1 VAGYFL
7 TQQVLAQY
15 GGPIFCLDA
24 RAIGKAYRLHADR
37 PGPECNERVTWS
49 HLGAAR
55 VSPRSEVVTGDD
67 PAGSLSQ
74 DMQLDPPE
82 PLSIVRI
89 DGPIEQRAAEHECG
103 GWTDGHDAVAE
114 RMIEAFEIGDV
125 VLVIDSPGGA
135 YAGMQESVRRVV
147 AAKAAKGR
155 HVYVYADEQIG
166 SAAYWWA
173 CSVADPGE
181 IYAPESACVGSIG
194 ARGQHDSIAGA
205 LAIAGIAPTFF
216 AWPDE
221 GKVAFAPELPL
232 SELGKE
238 RGDRDIRMCGEA
250 FAAVV
255 AASRGISIDDIKKL
269 RADALPG
276 RLALASR
283 LIDGIAPLEDVLQ
296 YALSRANA
304 GDMTMADPV
313 ENPAPAKPGAAEPPP
328 APPEANKLECPSC
341 GQANEADAKF
351 CDQCGKPTDGTE
363 PEASDDEPDGDEA
376 PPAAPPKKEESAA
389 AAAAPAPA
397 ALGNSLPKILGL
409 HADASIAAQKGAAVA
424 LASLAATA
432 MSLTGTRSPDAAA
445 GALQSMAVD
454 AAEVA
459 KLRAEAKASAKRENY
474 RDRMDALLM
483 LAKLN
488 DPKFPRGDLF
498 VDKEVG
504 GKIVATPAP
513 MFAEMK
519 LSTLKGLVSARVESA
534 KTAIANGKGPRV
546 TPFEPDPK
554 LLEQQGKGVTEA
566 DRETAQKYGYKPED
580 VAATRTALFGATG
593 A

>member
-15 GGPIFCLDA
+15 GGPIFCLDTRSIG
-24 RAIGKAYRLHADR
+24 RAFRLHADR
-37 PGPECNERVTWS
+37 PGSERNERVTWA
-49 HLGAAR
+49 HLGTA
-55 VSPRSEVVTGDD
+55 PRSEVVTADD
-67 PAGSLSQ
+67 QLGSLSQ
-74 DMQLDPPE
+74 DTQPEPPA

-89 DGPIEQRAAEHECG
+89 DGPIEQRSAEHECG

-135 YAGMQESVRRVV
+135 YAGMQEAVRRVV
-147 AAKAAKGR
+147 EAKAEKGR

-173 CSVADPGE
+173 VSVADPGE
-181 IYAPESACVGSIG
+181 LYAPESACIGSIG

-205 LAIAGIAPTFF
+205 LAIAGITPTFF

-255 AASRGISIDDIKKL
+255 SAARGISIEDIKKL

-276 RLALASR
+276 RLALTSR

-296 YALSRANA
+296 YALLRATA
-304 GDMTMADPV
+304 GDMNMADPV
-313 ENPAPAKPGAAEPPP
+313 ENPAAAKPGAAEPPP
-328 APPEANKLECPSC
+328 APPEANKLECPAC

-363 PEASDDEPDGDEA
+363 PEASDGEPDGDEA
-376 PPAAPPKKEESAA
+376 PPAHKEPDGDEGKKAA
-389 AAAAPAPA
+389 AATPAPA

-409 HADASIAAQKGAAVA
+409 HADASVAAQKGAAVA
-424 LASLAATA
+424 LASLASVA
-432 MSLTGTRSPDAAA
+432 MRLTGTRSPDAAA

-459 KLRAEAKASAKRENY
+459 KLRSEAKASAKRENY
-474 RDRMDALLM
+474 RDRMDALLT

-498 VDKEVG
+498 VDKEIA
-504 GKIVATPAP
+504 GKIVPTPAP

-519 LSTLKGLVSARVESA
+519 LSTLRGLVSGRVESA
-534 KTAIANGKGPRV
+534 KTAMASGKGPRV

-554 LLEQQGKGVTEA
+554 LLDQQGKGVTES
-566 DRETAQKYGYKPED
+566 DREIAQKHGYKPED

-593 A
+593 V